1 MQHLL
6 VGVLVVLAAVF
17 SAWRLMGAV
26 ARLRLVTWAQRQVGA
41 GTLWHALLQR
51 IAQQQRTALAGAG
64 CGQCSQRRSSDLT

>member
-1 MQHLL
+1 MQQLL

-26 ARLRLVTWAQRQVGA
+26 ARLRLVNWAQRQVGT

-51 IAQQQRTALAGAG
+51 MAQQQREALAGAG
-64 CGQCSQRRSSDLT
+64 CGQCSQRRSSGPT